1 MFFSDNAKQEQIAT
15 IKDIFEPQVVS
26 RHERY
31 LRFPL
36 MVGRNKTSFF
46 NDIKLRI
53 INKISNWQAKF
64 FSCGG
69 NEILIKAVAQAVH
82 AYAMSVFKLLLGL
95 CEDMQK
101 AIAGFWWGSSRNHKS
116 IHWSKWERMCQA
128 KKRVAWVFE
137 TCLVS
142 TKYL

>member
-1 MFFSDNAKQEQIAT
+1 MQEQIAI
-15 IKDIFEPQVVS
+15 IKDIFQLQVVS

-31 LRFPL
+31 LGLPS

-53 INKISNWQAKF
+53 INKIPNSQAKF

-69 NEILIKAVAQAVH
+69 KEILIKAVAQAVPG
-82 AYAMSVFKLLLGL
+82 YVMSVFKLPLGL

-101 AIAGFWWGSSRNHKS
+101 VIARVWWGSSRNHRS
-116 IHWSKWERMCQA
+116 IH
-128 KKRVAWVFE
+128 
-137 TCLVS
+137 
-142 TKYL
+142 

>member
-15 IKDIFEPQVVS
+15 IKDIFQPQVVS

-31 LRFPL
+31 LGFPL

-82 AYAMSVFKLLLGL
+82 AYAMSVFKFLLGL

-101 AIAGFWWGSSRNHKS
+101 AITGFW
-116 IHWSKWERMCQA
+116 
-128 KKRVAWVFE
+128 
-137 TCLVS
+137 
-142 TKYL
+142 